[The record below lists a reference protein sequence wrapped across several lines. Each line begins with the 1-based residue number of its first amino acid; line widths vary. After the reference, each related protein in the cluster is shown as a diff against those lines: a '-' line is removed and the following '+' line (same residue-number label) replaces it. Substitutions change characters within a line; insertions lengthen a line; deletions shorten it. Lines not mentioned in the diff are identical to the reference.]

1 VPFAIVVPA
10 SDADVDEPLLL
21 NYVRDRI
28 AHYKCPAGVEVV
40 AALPRNTQGKVLK
53 RELRAALTAQ

>member
-1 VPFAIVVPA
+1 MVPG